1 MTCHGQK
8 KNHQNIVETFCYL
21 KVRLYNHEVH
31 DFSILYETVFF
42 ACYTSQ
48 ICTVQV
54 NYSQKVVFT
63 FHFIIWIEILHD
75 STYFCVEKY
84 ISIFDKM
91 TNKRNFLKIIN
102 LYYSLFKTPQFHVP
116 PKSNSTM
123 LLLNS
128 TIAILLCTIS
138 LFEKEKKRRYAKN
151 GLLYYYI
158 LPVISN
164 KIQINAKK
172 NWLNTYLFIPR
183 EFMHELDIE

>member
-1 MTCHGQK
+1 MVQKTLLTISSILNHNKNQNNIQYSEFKHRQNQIGWWHATDK
-8 KNHQNIVETFCYL
+8 KNRQNIMETFCYL

-48 ICTVQV
+48 IYTVQV

-75 STYFCVEKY
+75 TTYFCVEKY

-123 LLLNS
+123 L
-128 TIAILLCTIS
+128 
-138 LFEKEKKRRYAKN
+138 
-151 GLLYYYI
+151 YY
-158 LPVISN
+158 
-164 KIQINAKK
+164 
-172 NWLNTYLFIPR
+172 
-183 EFMHELDIE
+183 